1 MLFRSKKAYA
11 HCGYCYR
18 VGGDEFCVLMPN
30 GAREA
35 ECTQEFL
42 QRLGQRRE
50 KIDFLP
56 MVSFG
61 SAAFLGED
69 VQAVKA
75 RADREMYRYK
85 QERKRTAAHGQ

>member
-1 MLFRSKKAYA
+1 
-11 HCGYCYR
+11 
-18 VGGDEFCVLMPN
+18 
-30 GAREA
+30 
-35 ECTQEFL
+35 
-42 QRLGQRRE
+42 
-50 KIDFLP
+50 

-85 QERKRTAAHGQ
+85 QERKCTAAHGQ